1 MAKKIENRNYCIHI
15 TMEVEGEYPDNSS
28 VASST
33 EEEEVWDDDEELEID
48 DLEEGMTYSLKIQ
61 WKSHESVSEIIIS
74 KITELSKTELI
85 ILTEDDHQYA
95 VGGKFDVPGAPRYRF
110 YY

>member
-1 MAKKIENRNYCIHI
+1 
-15 TMEVEGEYPDNSS
+15 MEVEGEYPDNSS

-48 DLEEGMTYSLKIQ
+48 DLEEGTTYSLKIQ

>member
-1 MAKKIENRNYCIHI
+1 
-15 TMEVEGEYPDNSS
+15 MEVEGEYPDNSS
-28 VASST
+28 VESA
-33 EEEEVWDDDEELEID
+33 EEEQVWDDEELEID

-61 WKSHESVSEIIIS
+61 WKSHESVSEITIS

-95 VGGKFDVPGAPRYRF
+95 VGGKFDVPGGPRYRF